1 MDINNFNKKFNS
13 AINVLEKFNEAGYEA
28 YFVGGCVR
36 DYLLNDEFS
45 DIDITTNALPDEV
58 KQIFKKSIDT
68 GIQHGTVTI
77 LVNGDS
83 FEVTTSMTGQVKL
96 IRWLSKQSGTCY
108 CIDIDKDNELNESL
122 GYKYK
127 DIYTKLIEKS
137 FKQLLSRIDEIVV

>member
-1 MDINNFNKKFNS
+1 MLETYREIRDGYIAKINRKLKKKNKTLKDIKPKNYIS
-13 AINVLEKFNEAGYEA
+13 NEYGK
-28 YFVGGCVR
+28 
-36 DYLLNDEFS
+36 D
-45 DIDITTNALPDEV
+45 
-58 KQIFKKSIDT
+58 
-68 GIQHGTVTI
+68 
-77 LVNGDS
+77 DS

>member
-1 MDINNFNKKFNS
+1 MLKEYREIRDSYIAKINRKLKKKNKTLKDIKPKNY
-13 AINVLEKFNEAGYEA
+13 I
-28 YFVGGCVR
+28 
-36 DYLLNDEFS
+36 
-45 DIDITTNALPDEV
+45 
-58 KQIFKKSIDT
+58 SIE
-68 GIQHGTVTI
+68 HGKD
-77 LVNGDS
+77 DS

-96 IRWLSKQSGTCY
+96 IRWLSKPSGTCY

>member
-1 MDINNFNKKFNS
+1 MLETYREIRDSYIAKINRKLKKKNKTLKDIKPKNYISSEYGK
-13 AINVLEKFNEAGYEA
+13 
-28 YFVGGCVR
+28 
-36 DYLLNDEFS
+36 D
-45 DIDITTNALPDEV
+45 
-58 KQIFKKSIDT
+58 
-68 GIQHGTVTI
+68 
-77 LVNGDS
+77 DS

-127 DIYTKLIEKS
+127 DVFISLLEKS